1 MKCCFVLLVRLLHCT
16 TIIVYNHLIY
26 HQPMGHDL
34 VHTMIH
40 NLFETNNVTGIACP
54 IMYVLKVDYA
64 LKLLV

>member
-1 MKCCFVLLVRLLHCT
+1 
-16 TIIVYNHLIY
+16 
-26 HQPMGHDL
+26 MGHDL